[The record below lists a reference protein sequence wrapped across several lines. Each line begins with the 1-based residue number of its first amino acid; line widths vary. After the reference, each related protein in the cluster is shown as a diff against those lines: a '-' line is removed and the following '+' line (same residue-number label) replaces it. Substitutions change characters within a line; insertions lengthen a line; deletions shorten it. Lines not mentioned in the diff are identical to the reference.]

1 MYFWI
6 LNSIAFLFICVIFFS
21 ICFTRIHPLYNDA
34 IMCVWLLLRSFLWL
48 IEFTEFHSYS
58 ISDAKRMKILPRMR
72 FNMNNNYEIFVFIA
86 VLRCISIGSGIPL
99 LLDFYEQFGFFELN
113 PMFILF
119 VLYLIQD
126 ILNLSML
133 LIGGIIAFTYINI
146 GENID

>member
-1 MYFWI
+1 
-6 LNSIAFLFICVIFFS
+6 
-21 ICFTRIHPLYNDA
+21 
-34 IMCVWLLLRSFLWL
+34 
-48 IEFTEFHSYS
+48 
-58 ISDAKRMKILPRMR
+58 MKILPRMR